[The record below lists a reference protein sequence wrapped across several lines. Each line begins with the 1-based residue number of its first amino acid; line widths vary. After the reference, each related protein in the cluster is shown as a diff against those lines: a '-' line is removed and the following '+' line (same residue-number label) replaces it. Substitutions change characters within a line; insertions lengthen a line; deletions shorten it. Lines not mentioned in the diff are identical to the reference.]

1 MWFKRAISF
10 GLDLKSMIL
19 FIVLSLFTTLS
30 EIFGV
35 STLPIFQYIKYDG
48 NINLLNESSLFM
60 AIYNC
65 FFRIFDFKCFFG
77 NSVFFCFFIFLIRQ
91 IFII

>member
-35 STLPIFQYIKYDG
+35 SIFLPIFQYIKYDG
-48 NINLLNESSLFM
+48 NINLLNESSSLWQYIIAFLEFFDLNVSLVILLFLLFH
-60 AIYNC
+60 
-65 FFRIFDFKCFFG
+65 FF
-77 NSVFFCFFIFLIRQ
+77 
-91 IFII
+91 